1 MKRKIRQK
9 LAVVLSLLVMLGTI
23 LGGQVPLV
31 LQAAE
36 GEATIAVSFRD
47 NSASLGKVEIYTGG
61 NWVDYMQA
69 EGDGVIAASN
79 VRIVPNEGYEIDWG
93 GITWREG
100 TETPASVPEAN
111 PKLIYI
117 IKASPKPFITWLN
130 VLSFGSS
137 ATIFIALRIASLYS
151 SVILLSLSKAF
162 PLSAR
167 AKHFLNASE
176 L

>member
-31 LQAAE
+31 VQAAE

-100 TETPASVPEAN
+100 TETPASVPEEVKTALVGEDGCSLKSGN
-111 PKLIYI
+111 AYEL
-117 IKASPKPFITWLN
+117 ASVEFQ
-130 VLSFGSS
+130 SS
-137 ATIFIALRIASLYS
+137 ENAAGGGEGDASTFW
-151 SVILLSLSKAF
+151 AD
-162 PLSAR
+162 A
-167 AKHFLNASE
+167 
-176 L
+176 